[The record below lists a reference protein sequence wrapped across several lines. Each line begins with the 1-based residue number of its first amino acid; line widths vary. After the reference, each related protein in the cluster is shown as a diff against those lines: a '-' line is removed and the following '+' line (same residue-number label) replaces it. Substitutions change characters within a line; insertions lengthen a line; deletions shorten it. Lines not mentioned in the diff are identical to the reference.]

1 MCHGYD
7 GVTAFRWGYSFRVW
21 KERLKCEPSKY
32 IFNSVNF
39 RVSSVHWAFGFT
51 KQHAR
56 NWEYGKGLR
65 RFVFL
70 LLLELSL
77 LGQKD
82 KTYYFRIKVL
92 EEGKEVILSRRN
104 KINKRHGI
112 ANLTF
117 MLGDEIAWFSWLWT
131 VDSIRDAIHCIK
143 YPSAENHSMV

>member
-1 MCHGYD
+1 M
-7 GVTAFRWGYSFRVW
+7 
-21 KERLKCEPSKY
+21 CEPSKY

-56 NWEYGKGLR
+56 NWGYGKRLR

-70 LLLELSL
+70 FLVELSL

-82 KTYYFRIKVL
+82 KTYYLRLKVL

-104 KINKRHGI
+104 KINERHGI

-117 MLGDEIAWFSWLWT
+117 VLGDEIA
-131 VDSIRDAIHCIK
+131 
-143 YPSAENHSMV
+143 